1 MTTLA
6 TAATAAPPSAK
17 PRGVVSATRA
27 LLSPEA
33 QFLVLTAGGSGN
45 EAPLRRLLDSPLDWL
60 KLRSLSQQERATLI
74 VWQWLQRLGTG
85 RMPADVANEWRRLA
99 MVCEFES
106 HRLEQCLHE
115 AVDAL
120 VTRGIEVMLLKGS
133 ALAQTAYASF
143 AERPMGDLDIMV
155 RAERAHEAW
164 SVLQTRGW
172 TWPSAR
178 WPAEGY
184 PGHQHL
190 PPLLDTRGEGLR
202 LEVHTDLLPAGHPFQ
217 LPSEALWRDAQT
229 VRLHQQ
235 TARAP
240 DPMRQLLHGSIHFAW
255 THELRWGG
263 WRAFR
268 DVAILTSGAHFPWE
282 PFVTLARD
290 SHATTACYWALR
302 LARSLAGVSVP
313 PGVLRAL
320 RPHRPELLTRLLEYH
335 YALQLFP
342 SEGGCPSVRLGRR
355 LWALGMAPRW
365 SGHGSIRPW
374 QFDPLRTPAA
384 GAGSHAWPRRLLHR
398 VRKTAATIAYLQR
411 VTARSPNA
419 VERQPRDE
427 EHQCAGEEGSR

>member
-1 MTTLA
+1 Q
-6 TAATAAPPSAK
+6 
-17 PRGVVSATRA
+17 R
-27 LLSPEA
+27 
-33 QFLVLTAGGSGN
+33 
-45 EAPLRRLLDSPLDWL
+45 
-60 KLRSLSQQERATLI
+60 ERATLI

-106 HRLEQCLHE
+106 HRLERYLHE

-184 PGHQHL
+184 PGHQH
-190 PPLLDTRGEGLR
+190 
-202 LEVHTDLLPAGHPFQ
+202 
-217 LPSEALWRDAQT
+217 
-229 VRLHQQ
+229 
-235 TARAP
+235 
-240 DPMRQLLHGSIHFAW
+240 
-255 THELRWGG
+255 RWGG

-320 RPHRPELLTRLLEYH
+320 RPHRPELLTQRLEYH
-335 YALQLFP
+335 YALQ
-342 SEGGCPSVRLGRR
+342 
-355 LWALGMAPRW
+355 
-365 SGHGSIRPW
+365 
-374 QFDPLRTPAA
+374 
-384 GAGSHAWPRRLLHR
+384 
-398 VRKTAATIAYLQR
+398 
-411 VTARSPNA
+411 
-419 VERQPRDE
+419 
-427 EHQCAGEEGSR
+427 